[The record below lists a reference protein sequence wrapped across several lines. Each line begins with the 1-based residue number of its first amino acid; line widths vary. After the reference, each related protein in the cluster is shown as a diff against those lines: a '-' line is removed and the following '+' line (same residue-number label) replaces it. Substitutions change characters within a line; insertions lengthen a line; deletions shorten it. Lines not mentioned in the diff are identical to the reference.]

1 MGIIKYDRKPI
12 NRKSLKRFI
21 RKKIDGYDWRL
32 KWRDHN

>member
-21 RKKIDGYDWRL
+21 RKKIEWYDW
-32 KWRDHN
+32 